1 MVIGKKIKIYLENKG
16 IKQKFVADKTGLSES
31 AMSDI
36 CNEKRKVDAVEYYL
50 ICKAL
55 QLPLDYF
62 LEGIE
67 K

>member
-1 MVIGKKIKIYLENKG
+1 MIGKKIKIYLENKG

-67 K
+67 E

>member
-1 MVIGKKIKIYLENKG
+1 MIGKKIKIYLENKG
-16 IKQKFVADKTGLSES
+16 IKQKFVADKSGLSES

-67 K
+67 E

>member
-1 MVIGKKIKIYLENKG
+1 MIGKKIKIYLENKG
-16 IKQKFVADKTGLSES
+16 IKQKFVADKSGLSES

>member
-1 MVIGKKIKIYLENKG
+1 MIGKKIKIYLENKG

-31 AMSDI
+31 AMSDF

>member
-1 MVIGKKIKIYLENKG
+1 MIGKKIKIYLENKG

-62 LEGIE
+62 PEGIE

>member
-1 MVIGKKIKIYLENKG
+1 MIGGRIKNYLDEKG
-16 IKQKFVADKTGLSES
+16 IKQRFVADRAGLSDS
-31 AMSDI
+31 VMSDI

-67 K
+67 E

>member
-1 MVIGKKIKIYLENKG
+1 MIGKKIKIYLENKG
-16 IKQKFVADKTGLSES
+16 VKQKFVADKSGLSES

>member
-1 MVIGKKIKIYLENKG
+1 MIGKKIKIYLENKG
-16 IKQKFVADKTGLSES
+16 VKQKFVADKTGLSES

>member
-1 MVIGKKIKIYLENKG
+1 MIGKKIKIYLENKG
-16 IKQKFVADKTGLSES
+16 VKQKFVADKTGLSES

-67 K
+67 E

>member
-1 MVIGKKIKIYLENKG
+1 MNVEKKIGQYLKENG
-16 IKQKFVADKTGLSES
+16 IKQIFVAEKAGITSS

>member
-1 MVIGKKIKIYLENKG
+1 MIGKKIKIYLENKG